1 LAKSPGSR
9 PKQQSI
15 PSRTPPM
22 FGRIEKNALCLLG
35 GSQSASAAQ
44 LLIRENVPTN
54 LVPER
59 TKAADRMTQGGLSA
73 NTITIKGE
81 NTGETYTRR
90 LDEYPMIE

>member
-1 LAKSPGSR
+1 
-9 PKQQSI
+9 
-15 PSRTPPM
+15 M
-22 FGRIEKNALCLLG
+22 FGRIEKNALSLLG

-44 LLIRENVPTN
+44 LPIRENVPTN

-73 NTITIKGE
+73 NTITIKEE